1 MRKRDT
7 ASGLIALLLSAGAAC
22 NGQILGDIDPADP
35 GGGAGGGGNPP
46 IGGISPSGGTPVEA
60 LPGPPTR
67 TSGSRRLTRQEYAR
81 SITRLLGSDVPV
93 DTTLLPEDT
102 LTPFDNDVLEQSPS
116 MLLVESAESLAEDIA
131 KFVTGTPARLQKIL
145 PCTPAA
151 STATGADPA
160 CFDRFVQGFGRRVLR
175 RPLAADEIT
184 AMNEIVSYGKA
195 PGTFADAVN
204 VALRVFLMHPEFLY
218 RIELGMAAGKNR
230 VRLNGYEMAARI
242 SFLLQGATPDDALLM
257 AAQTGKLDN
266 VEGRRQEA
274 DRLIKTEEG
283 KQQVR
288 RFHAFW
294 LGYSRLDSAPLQRK
308 LRTETDAL
316 VDRASEPGRDW
327 RELLLSDATDID
339 AELANHY
346 GMLAG
351 GGSGFGWVDYGSAP
365 RRGILSHGMF
375 AAAGAKFA
383 DTSPTRRGK
392 FIRERFL
399 CQVIPLPP
407 AEASVDV
414 DLPPGGNA
422 ASGCKTD
429 RYKQHREDA
438 TCAACHA
445 FMDPIGFGLENFDE
459 LGRYRTHDR
468 DRPDCPIDGKGALDA
483 QTPFTGAKE
492 LATLVADSPQLGPC
506 VSQHF
511 IRFAAGRALDGD
523 DIRRAQWLGDE
534 MGKAGNS
541 LTAMLLSYVSHA
553 DFGFRAE

>member
-1 MRKRDT
+1 MRDRAT
-7 ASGLIALLLSAGAAC
+7 ASSLVTLLVVSASVAC
-22 NGQILGDIDPADP
+22 SGEIIGDLPP
-35 GGGAGGGGNPP
+35 VGGNGMLP
-46 IGGISPSGGTPVEA
+46 GLDPSGMGGPPVEA

-67 TSGSRRLTRQEYAR
+67 TSGARRLTRQEYAR
-81 SITRLLGSDVPV
+81 SVARLLGADVPV

-116 MLLVESAESLAEDIA
+116 MLLVESTESLATDIA
-131 KFVTGTPARLQKIL
+131 KFVTGTPARLQKLL

-151 STATGADPA
+151 SSANGADPV

-175 RPLAADEIT
+175 RPLAADEIA
-184 AMNEIVSYGKA
+184 AMNELASYGKA
-195 PGTFADAVN
+195 PAGFADAAN
-204 VALRVFLMHPEFLY
+204 IALRVFLMHPEFLY
-218 RIELGMAAGKNR
+218 RVELGMPAGKNR
-230 VRLNGYEMAARI
+230 VRLSGYEMASRL
-242 SFLLQGATPDDALLM
+242 SFLLHGATPDDALLM

-266 VEGRRQEA
+266 AEGRRQEA
-274 DRLIKTEEG
+274 LRLINAEEG
-283 KQQVR
+283 KQQIR

-316 VDRASEPGRDW
+316 VDRVTEPDVDW
-327 RELLLSDATDID
+327 RQLLLSDDTDID
-339 AELANHY
+339 SELASHY
-346 GMLAG
+346 GMLGAN
-351 GGSGFGWVDYGSAP
+351 GSGFSWVSYGTAP

-399 CQVIPLPP
+399 CQVIPLPA
-407 AEASVDV
+407 AEANVDV
-414 DLPPGGNA
+414 DLPPGGKA
-422 ASGCKTD
+422 ADGCKID

-438 TCAACHA
+438 ACAGCHA

-468 DRPDCPIDGKGALDA
+468 DRPDCPIDGKGALDD
-483 QTPFTGAKE
+483 QNTFTGAKE
-492 LATLVADSPQLGPC
+492 LASLVAASPRLGPC

-511 IRFAAGRALDGD
+511 IRFAAGRALDQED
-523 DIRRAQWLGDE
+523 VQRAQWLGEE
-534 MGKAGNS
+534 MEKAGNS
-541 LTAMLLSYVSHA
+541 FSAMLLSYVSHN